1 MYYSAN
7 RRSQSAHPPSS
18 SRAARNPD
26 AASLAATFL
35 DKNSR
40 PNFRVIRTVIPL
52 ELPSFV
58 QAPALITMLKSQ
70 IARRKQFLES
80 SNALGEDL
88 LKRVGG
94 RRDAVF
100 FMHSNA
106 MGELKQAISEL
117 AGLLHQ
123 LELVYDPVAYGK
135 VSVRAQQADKRA
147 QMSENLLHGRN
158 EQLERH
164 VDHARTTGFRER
176 TNDARRR
183 LAEKDEA
190 SRALGVWRS
199 Y

>member
-1 MYYSAN
+1 MYSAN
-7 RRSQSAHPPSS
+7 RRSQSAHPPST
-18 SRAARNPD
+18 SRAARNLD

-40 PNFRVIRTVIPL
+40 PDFRVIRTVMPI

-58 QAPALITMLKSQ
+58 QSPALITMLKSQ

-80 SNALGEDL
+80 SNALGEDM
-88 LKRVGG
+88 LKRLGG

-100 FMHSNA
+100 FMHSIA
-106 MGELKQAISEL
+106 MGELKQSIGEL
-117 AGLLHQ
+117 ASLLRQ
-123 LELVYDPVAYGK
+123 LEMVYEPLAYGK
-135 VSVRAQQADKRA
+135 ISVQTQQADKRA

-164 VDHARTTGFRER
+164 VDHAMTTGFRER
-176 TNDARRR
+176 ANDARRR

-190 SRALGVWRS
+190 SKALGVWRS
-199 Y
+199 H